1 MMKKNKIKY
10 CNRKDQKKKKKFRT
24 LLFPL
29 KKRLKKMIKEDQ
41 VLLNIILSSF
51 S

>member
-10 CNRKDQKKKKKFRT
+10 FNRKDQKKKKFRT

-29 KKRLKKMIKEDQ
+29 KKRLKKMIKEAQ